1 VRSSASDVADSE
13 PLSKVVAGAEWK
25 RVDDVVLGTPV
36 SRQAKYI
43 DCTKVF
49 FAKMFRNVHAPEP
62 GIYPKHETQDVGSW
76 ILRSRNPRLK
86 I

>member
-43 DCTKVF
+43 DVLKF
-49 FAKMFRNVHAPEP
+49 FLQKCF
-62 GIYPKHETQDVGSW
+62 ETSMR
-76 ILRSRNPRLK
+76 RSRAYIRNTRLRMLDHGS
-86 I
+86 